1 MSRITV
7 AAVVCLLFT
16 TARAQELKTDDE
28 KTLYS
33 IGVAI
38 SKSLDVFNLTP
49 AEFDV
54 VKRGLTDGVTG
65 KKTLVELDQNTQ
77 QKINQF
83 AQARMAQAAEKNKA
97 ASKAFLDKAAK
108 EKGAQKTASGLIY
121 TSVKEGSGPSP
132 KDTDTVKVNY
142 KGTFIDG
149 KEFDSSAKHGKPAEF
164 AVNQVIPCW
173 TEGLQKMKVGGKAKL
188 VCPSSIAY
196 GDRGNAAIPAGSTL
210 VFDVELLEIVKPP
223 APASAPAS
231 APTSPPQSAPGKK

>member
-7 AAVVCLLFT
+7 AVIVSMLVT
-16 TARAQELKTDDE
+16 TARAQELKTEDE

-33 IGVAI
+33 IGVAV
-38 SKSLDVFNLTP
+38 SKSLEVFNLTP
-49 AEFDV
+49 AEFDLV
-54 VKRGLTDGVTG
+54 RRGLSDSVAG
-65 KKTLVELDQNTQ
+65 KKPLVELDATTQ

-83 AQARMAQAAEKNKA
+83 AQARMAAAAEKNKA
-97 ASKAFLDKAAK
+97 AAKDFLDKAAK
-108 EKGAQKTASGLIY
+108 QKGAQKTASGLIY
-121 TSVKEGSGPSP
+121 VSTKDGNGPSP
-132 KDTDTVKVNY
+132 KETDTVKVNY

-188 VCPSSIAY
+188 YCPSSIAY

-210 VFDVELLEIVKPP
+210 VFDVELLEVVKAPPP
-223 APASAPAS
+223 APAAPAS
-231 APTSPPQSAPGKK
+231 TPKK